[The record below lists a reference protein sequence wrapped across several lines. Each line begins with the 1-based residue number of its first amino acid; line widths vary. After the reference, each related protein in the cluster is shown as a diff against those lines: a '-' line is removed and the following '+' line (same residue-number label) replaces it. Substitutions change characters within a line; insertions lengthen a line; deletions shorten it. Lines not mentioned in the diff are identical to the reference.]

1 MYRIAVAVVVACAL
15 AAAGIALW
23 LVRSRNQNADI
34 PRVSPESRQVASV
47 AERFRR
53 LAWDDE
59 FNGPSGDPPNPRR
72 WRAVTGGDW
81 GPGQLQHYTS
91 STSNASLDGAG
102 HLAITA
108 RRQARGDGSVRTS
121 YYTSARLQTNGRFQ
135 FRYGRVEAR
144 IRVPAGAGLW
154 SAFWAVGSDVARVPW
169 PDPGEIDIMENLGRQ
184 QFRFIGAIHGPA
196 QGVAAGYQHL
206 AGQSSAS
213 SLAGAFHVYGVVWTP
228 RQIIFTFDGR
238 PYARETASS
247 LPRGQ
252 RWEFDKPF
260 FLILNLA
267 VGGGWPGPPARSTG
281 FPATMLV
288 DWVRVYS

>member
-1 MYRIAVAVVVACAL
+1 MNRIAVGILVACGL

-23 LVRSRNQNADI
+23 IVRPRNQNSDI
-34 PRVSPESRQVASV
+34 PHVSAQSPPAARIAGG
-47 AERFRR
+47 FRR

-59 FNGPSGDPPNPRR
+59 FNAPAGEPPDPRK
-72 WRAVTGGDW
+72 WQAVTGGGW
-81 GPGQLQHYTS
+81 GQGELQHYTS
-91 STSNASLDGAG
+91 AASNASLDGAG

-108 RRQARGDGSVRTS
+108 RRQARGAGSAVTS

-144 IRVPAGAGLW
+144 IKVAAGAGLW
-154 SAFWAVGSDVARVPW
+154 SAFWAMGSDVTRVPW
-169 PDPGEIDIMENLGRQ
+169 PEPGEIDIMENLGRNP
-184 QFRFIGAIHGPA
+184 FSFIGAIHGPA
-196 QGVAAGYQHL
+196 QGAPHGYQHI
-206 AGQSSAS
+206 ANQSSRS

-228 RQIIFTFDGR
+228 QEIVFTIDGR
-238 PYARETASS
+238 PYARETAAA

-252 RWEFDKPF
+252 GWEFDKPF

-267 VGGGWPGPPARSTG
+267 VGGGWPGPPSRSTR

-288 DWVRVYS
+288 DWVRVYA